1 MRLVVHLALMIG
13 VALCF
18 GFGLSWYALSDGR
31 LLGAVEIGP
40 WQAWRDVGVPAPD
53 PYTRAYI
60 ARSGALELGASEGL
74 QFIARSDSDNRRL
87 DRGCRYRIDGTTP
100 PARFWTLVPVAPD
113 SGAPIARP
121 DGPADFHSGRL
132 SRAGDGSFALYVGKT
147 LAPQNWLE
155 IAGEG
160 AFDLVLTLYDTS
172 SLPGTG
178 TGVAALPSII
188 REACA

>member
-1 MRLVVHLALMIG
+1 LRFLIHLVLMFA
-13 VALCF
+13 VALGT
-18 GFGLSWYALSDGR
+18 GFGLSWYALNDGR
-31 LLGAVEIGP
+31 LFGAVEIGP
-40 WQAWRDVGVPAPD
+40 WQAWRDVGVPSPD

-74 QFIARSDSDNRRL
+74 QFVATFDSDNHRL
-87 DRGCRYRIDGTTP
+87 DRNCRYRIDGSTP

-113 SGAPIARP
+113 TGAPITRP
-121 DGPADFHSGRL
+121 DGPADFHSARL
-132 SRAGDGSFALYVGKT
+132 SRASDGSVELYVSKT

-160 AFDLVLTLYDTS
+160 PFNLVLTLYDTS
-172 SLPGTG
+172 SLSGTSAN
-178 TGVAALPSII
+178 VATLPAII